1 MAKIEFNINGKQ
13 TPVEDFY
20 IRFNDKTTD
29 DEYEYGTLVYF
40 ITEGTKRYCV
50 RSKVYRDKDGNVC
63 TTDKEGETSVYV
75 DQSTVMVIDRII
87 EAEQNEEETK
97 EEVEE

>member
-1 MAKIEFNINGKQ
+1 MAKIEFIINGKQ

-20 IRFNDKTTD
+20 MRFNNKEDG

-50 RSKVYRDKDGNVC
+50 RQRIYRDENGNVC
-63 TTDKEGETSVYV
+63 STDKEGETSVYV

-87 EAEQNEEETK
+87 EADENSEPEEKDDGE
-97 EEVEE
+97 